1 MTTPTQT
8 PITDAMVAS
17 YRLQLTPDFTFEDVR
32 ALLPYF
38 QKLGVSHLYLSP
50 ITEARRGSTHGYDV
64 IDHNAVREAF
74 GGVEGLETLREAAQG
89 AGFSLILDFVPN
101 HAGVG
106 PRNAYWQDILAYG
119 PHSEDAPFF
128 DIDWNPLKDE
138 LHNKI
143 LLPFLGKPYGE
154 ALEEGELTLSYDDGR
169 FYARYFENR
178 FALSPA
184 SYDAIL
190 GAALPSFERT
200 ETYFDLKDLLEAYEA
215 LEPSERTKAEG
226 LRTRLLALGE
236 DVNWDALLENFPV
249 EAMHALLE
257 RQFWRLSYWKT
268 AGAEINYRRF
278 FDINELVGLRMENP
292 EVFWDSHRLLGE
304 LVVKE
309 GVAGVRIDHIDG
321 LFDPQ
326 GYLERLK
333 TLGAKRVWVEKIL
346 APGETLPEDWLTVG
360 TSGYEFMNDA
370 MGVLTYGGSEEALK
384 RLYRRFVD
392 DVVPFDEE
400 VHRSKRLVM
409 ETSLS
414 GELVRLANEL
424 DRLSEADYRTRDFTL
439 EALREALLETIAAFS
454 RYRTYLPH
462 RPDEAREVIH
472 EAIERARRRSVT
484 LETSVYEFIERMLV
498 GEVPEDLQEM
508 QDAFIGRFQ
517 QYTAPVA
524 AKGVEDT
531 AFYRYLPLVALN
543 EVGGE
548 PEHIGVTPQAF
559 HARARFRA
567 YRYPDNLLAT
577 ATHDHKRGEDTR
589 MRLIVLSELTDLWEE
604 TLTALSGEAEKIR
617 RGGLEA
623 GSGPSRNDMYL
634 FYQLLVALWVGAD
647 REGLAD
653 RLVDY
658 MRKAAREAKEHSS
671 WLNPNEAY
679 EAALEGFVREM
690 VASEAVGSA
699 IEGLAERLAYYGF
712 ANSLAQ
718 LVLKTT
724 TPGMP
729 DFYQGTELPDL
740 SLVDP
745 DNRRPVDYGYR
756 DELLGEFAGLLNE
769 PDAGTLKALFEER
782 DERLKLFVTARLLRF
797 RREHSGL
804 FCGEYRALELT
815 GQAAEHGLAFSR
827 EAGDAALVVFVT
839 RFPTGLEARGGW
851 GDAEVP
857 LPEALR
863 ERTFQDVISGVRL
876 SGPVKPGGLPLP
888 FAVLL
893 SVGN

>member
-1 MTTPTQT
+1 
-8 PITDAMVAS
+8 MVAS
-17 YRLQLTPDFTFEDVR
+17 YRLQLTPDFVFEDVR

-74 GGVEGLETLREAAQG
+74 GGAEGLESLREAAQG
-89 AGFSLILDFVPN
+89 VGLSLILDFVPN

-106 PRNAYWQDILAYG
+106 PRNVYWQDILAYG
-119 PHSEDAPFF
+119 PFSEDAAFF
-128 DIDWNPLKDE
+128 DIDWDPLKDE
-138 LHNKI
+138 LHDKI

-154 ALEEGELTLSYDDGR
+154 VLEGELSVGYDDGR
-169 FYARYFENR
+169 FYARYYDNR
-178 FALSPA
+178 FALSPS

-200 ETYFDLKDLLEAYEA
+200 EVYFDLKDLLDAYET
-215 LEPSERTKAEG
+215 LEKSERTKAEG
-226 LRTRLLALGE
+226 LRTRLLALSE
-236 DVNWDALLENFPV
+236 NVDWDALLKLPT

-268 AGAEINYRRF
+268 AGSEINYRRF
-278 FDINELVGLRMENP
+278 FDINELVGLRMENS

-326 GYLERLK
+326 GYLEALH
-333 TLGAKRVWVEKIL
+333 TLGAKKVWVEKIL

-370 MGVLTYGGSEEALK
+370 MGVLTYGGSEEAIK

-392 DVVPFDEE
+392 GVVPYEEE

-409 ETSLS
+409 GTSLS

-439 EALREALLETIAAFS
+439 EALREALLEIIAAFS

-498 GEVPEDLQEM
+498 GEVREDLQEM
-508 QDAFIGRFQ
+508 QAAFIGRFQ

-559 HARARFRA
+559 HARSRFRA

-589 MRLIVLSELTDLWEE
+589 MRLIVLSELTSMWEE
-604 TLTALSGEAEKIR
+604 TLVTLLAEADKVR

-623 GSGPSRNDMYL
+623 SGGPSRNDVYL
-634 FYQLLVALWVGAD
+634 FYQLLVALWIGPDGKVSED
-647 REGLAD
+647 RETLAD

-658 MRKAAREAKEHSS
+658 MRKAAREAKLHSS

-679 EAALEGFVREM
+679 EAALEGFVRET
-690 VASEAVGSA
+690 VSSDAVGE
-699 IEGLAERLAYYGF
+699 IVEGLAGQLAYYGF

-729 DFYQGTELPDL
+729 DFYQGTELSDL

-745 DNRRPVDYGYR
+745 DNRRPVDYKYR
-756 DELLGEFAGLLNE
+756 DGLLEEFAGLLGA
-769 PDAGTLKALFEER
+769 PDAGTFKELFERR
-782 DERLKLFVTARLLRF
+782 DERLKLFVTSRLLRF

-804 FCGEYRALELT
+804 FCGEYRALELS
-815 GQAAEHGLAFSR
+815 GEAAEHGLAFSR
-827 EAGDAALVVFVT
+827 EADGKALVVFVT
-839 RFPTGLEARGGW
+839 RFPATLEERGGW
-851 GDAEVP
+851 GDAEVTLPDGLAGRSYEDVVTGLRLDGP
-857 LPEALR
+857 L
-863 ERTFQDVISGVRL
+863 
-876 SGPVKPGGLPLP
+876 KPDELPLP

-893 SVGN
+893 STDAG

>member
-1 MTTPTQT
+1 
-8 PITDAMVAS
+8 MVAS
-17 YRLQLTPDFTFEDVR
+17 YRLQLTPDFVFEDVR

-74 GGVEGLETLREAAQG
+74 GGAEGLESLREAAQE
-89 AGFSLILDFVPN
+89 AGLSLILDFVPN

-106 PRNAYWQDILAYG
+106 PRNVYWQDILAYG
-119 PHSEDAPFF
+119 PYSEDAAFF
-128 DIDWNPLKDE
+128 DIDWNPLKEE
-138 LHNKI
+138 LHDKI

-154 ALEEGELTLSYDDGR
+154 VLEEGELGLSYDDGR
-169 FYARYFENR
+169 FYARYFDNR

-200 ETYFDLKDLLEAYEA
+200 EVYFDLKDLLEAYEA

-226 LRTRLLALGE
+226 LRTRLLALSE
-236 DVNWDALLENFPV
+236 TVDWDALLKLPTS
-249 EAMHALLE
+249 AMHALLE

-278 FDINELVGLRMENP
+278 FDINELVGLRMENS

-304 LVVKE
+304 LVVRD

-326 GYLERLK
+326 GYLEALH

-370 MGVLTYGGSEEALK
+370 MGVLTYGGGAEGLK

-392 DVVPFDEE
+392 GVVPFEEE

-439 EALREALLETIAAFS
+439 EALREALLEIIAAFS

-462 RPDEAREVIH
+462 YPVEAREVIH
-472 EAIERARRRSVT
+472 SAIEQARRRSVT
-484 LETSVYEFIERMLV
+484 LETSIYEFIERMLV
-498 GEVPEDLQEM
+498 GEVREDLQEM
-508 QDAFIGRFQ
+508 QAAFIGRFQ

-589 MRLIVLSELTDLWEE
+589 MRLIVLSELASAWEE
-604 TLTALSGEAEKIR
+604 TLLALSGEAEKIR

-623 GSGPSRNDMYL
+623 SGGPSRNDMYL
-634 FYQLLVALWVGAD
+634 FYQLLVALWIGPDGKVSED
-647 REGLAD
+647 KETLAD

-679 EAALEGFVREM
+679 EKALEAFVRET
-690 VASEAVGSA
+690 VSSDAVGEA
-699 IEGLAERLAYYGF
+699 IGDLAGRLAHHGF
-712 ANSLAQ
+712 SNTLAQ

-729 DFYQGTELPDL
+729 DFYQGTELSDL

-756 DELLGEFAGLLNE
+756 DNLLEEFAELLSSPG
-769 PDAGTLKALFEER
+769 AGTLQKLFEGR
-782 DERLKLFVTARLLRF
+782 DERLKLITTARLLRL
-797 RREHSGL
+797 RLEHSGL
-804 FCGEYRALELT
+804 FCGEYRALELE
-815 GQAAEHGLAFSR
+815 GEAAEHGLAFSR
-827 EAGDAALVVFVT
+827 EADGKALVVFVT
-839 RFPTGLEARGGW
+839 RFPATLEEKGGW
-851 GDAEVP
+851 GDAEVTLPDGLAGRSYEDVVTGMKLDSP
-857 LPEALR
+857 L
-863 ERTFQDVISGVRL
+863 
-876 SGPVKPGGLPLP
+876 KPGELPLP

-893 SVGN
+893 STDAN